1 MNLAITR
8 RDLATALG
16 SAAGIAALRAQ
27 APPTNP
33 PEDLNTAAQEQLR
46 KNREAMA
53 KVDLPMS
60 TEPAFQFKA

>member
-1 MNLAITR
+1 MSLAITR

-27 APPTNP
+27 APPT
-33 PEDLNTAAQEQLR
+33 DLNTAAQEQLR